1 MWTMVGKKKK
11 RLVCHRYATWI
22 GFGPRG
28 DPSVWSCLSH
38 RLVGRCFTDAAPR
51 GRPCFAACAD
61 RVPPVGS
68 ERKGKN
74 VTANSAIGASNCA
87 GHGISVFDL
96 CPPSQQGPR
105 LLSKDGSA
113 FGRGLP
119 RRGSIHRVDRSG
131 WGGRRTIQTAG
142 KLRRIRPVI
151 LLPCYQSSFMVHF
164 HGVLPVR
171 PDVATS
177 TLGYK

>member
-1 MWTMVGKKKK
+1 MCVNPKAPCGPWSEKKKK

-105 LLSKDGSA
+105 LCRKMD
-113 FGRGLP
+113 
-119 RRGSIHRVDRSG
+119 RRLVVDFHGGDRSIG
-131 WGGRRTIQTAG
+131 WIGAVGGEEGRFRR
-142 KLRRIRPVI
+142 
-151 LLPCYQSSFMVHF
+151 
-164 HGVLPVR
+164 
-171 PDVATS
+171 
-177 TLGYK
+177 LGN